1 VRTLESLSSSRA
13 PCRTLRFVTSFVARA
28 LLSARG
34 SLSNSRAA
42 WRTLRL
48 VSSFEAIVILPKRR
62 ASFRLC
68 GDRSHFI
75 PLFIPLLCGTD
86 EPATAPAKAG

>member
-13 PCRTLRFVTSFVARA
+13 PCRTFRFVISFVARA

-48 VSSFEAIVILPKRR
+48 VSSFEAMVILPKRR

-68 GDRSHFI
+68 GYRSH
-75 PLFIPLLCGTD
+75 FIPLLCGTD